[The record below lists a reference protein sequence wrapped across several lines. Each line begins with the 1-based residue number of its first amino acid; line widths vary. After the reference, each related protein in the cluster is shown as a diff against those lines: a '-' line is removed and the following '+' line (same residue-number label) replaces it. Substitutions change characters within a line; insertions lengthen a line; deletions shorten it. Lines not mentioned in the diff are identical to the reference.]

1 MARIIIAFAML
12 LVAGIVQPAFAAAK
26 TTGPCARPAAGS
38 EVLPPPDLFSANGE
52 LNVSLNYYTAVGDT
66 GITLFCFQT
75 PDGIESPTLNVNPG
89 DTINITLTNMVPQAP
104 GAPAEM
110 VSNDSNKCG
119 AKIMTPTSTNIHFHG
134 VNTSPR
140 CHSDE
145 VIHTLVNSGQTFNY
159 KIKIPK
165 NEPPGL
171 YWYHPHIHGVSS
183 VAVQG
188 GASGAII
195 VQGIENIQ
203 PAVAGLPQRV
213 LLLRDQPLPWLIVQE
228 STAPFWDI
236 SANYVPIT
244 YSKFVP
250 AIIKMQT
257 GSKEFWRVANASANT
272 IMDLQLV
279 YDGKPQALQ
288 VVGFDGVPTGSQDG
302 KRQGTIITE
311 KHLLIP
317 PAGRAEFIVQAPDA
331 GVKQAKLVT
340 NHVDSGPAGDNLPAR
355 TIALIQTSAKPAHL
369 RKMPMPSA
377 APHRQRFED
386 LSDVKVTADRK
397 LFFYEVFIES
407 RQPPPPGK
415 AHPIPPPDK
424 DGQMQFFITVDG
436 QQNKVYDPANP
447 PAITTNKGAVEDWT
461 IENRTTEDHEFHM
474 HQIHF
479 LLLAIDGNPV
489 PKNQR
494 QFYDTYPVHYWDG
507 ISGTYPSITVRMDF
521 RGAVTGDFVYHC
533 HILDHED
540 GGMMAIIRVNP
551 AAKAKQGKL
560 AQGGGSSKAIHAA
573 K

>member
-1 MARIIIAFAML
+1 MARIIIAFAMF
-12 LVAGIVQPAFAAAK
+12 LVAGIVQPAFAATK

-52 LNVSLNYYTAVGDT
+52 LNVSLNYYTAVADS

-75 PDGIESPTLNVNPG
+75 PDGTESPTLNVNPG
-89 DTINITLTNMVPQAP
+89 DTINIALTNMVPEAP
-104 GAPAEM
+104 GAPSGM
-110 VSNDSNKCG
+110 VSNDSTRCG
-119 AKIMTPTSTNIHFHG
+119 AKIMTQSSTNIHFHG

-145 VIHTLVNSGQTFNY
+145 VIHTLVNSGQTFTY

-171 YWYHPHIHGVSS
+171 YWYHPHIHGISS
-183 VAVQG
+183 PAVQG
-188 GASGAII
+188 GATGAII
-195 VQGIENIQ
+195 VSGIENIQ

-213 LLLRDQPLPWLIVQE
+213 LLLRDQPLPGLIVQT
-228 STAPFWDI
+228 STAPFWDL
-236 SANYVPIT
+236 SANYVPVT
-244 YSKFVP
+244 YPNYVP
-250 AIIKMQT
+250 AIIKMQA

-272 IMDLQLV
+272 IMDLQLI

-302 KRQGTIITE
+302 KRQGTIVTE

-317 PAGRAEFIVQAPDA
+317 PAGRVEFIVQAADA
-331 GVKQAKLVT
+331 GVKLAKLVT
-340 NHVDSGPAGDNLPAR
+340 NHIDSGPAGDNLPAR
-355 TIALIQTSAKPAHL
+355 TFAIIQTAAKAPHL
-369 RKMPMPSA
+369 RKMPLPSA

-386 LSDVKVTADRK
+386 LSDAKVTAKRK

-407 RQPPPPGK
+407 RQPPPGRG
-415 AHPIPPPDK
+415 HPIPPPDK

-436 QQNKVYDPANP
+436 QQNKVFDPNNP
-447 PAITTNKGAVEDWT
+447 PAITTNRGAVEDWT

-479 LLLAIDGNPV
+479 LVTAIDGKPI
-489 PKNQR
+489 PKDQR
-494 QFYDTYPVHYWDG
+494 QFYDTFPVKYWDG
-507 ISGTYPSITVRMDF
+507 ESPTYPSITARMDF

-540 GGMMAIIRVNP
+540 GGMMAIIRVTPP
-551 AAKAKQGKL
+551 ASARRGQV
-560 AQGGGSSKAIHAA
+560 AQGGGSKQVHAA
-573 K
+573 R

>member
-1 MARIIIAFAML
+1 MARIIIAFVML
-12 LVAGIVQPAFAAAK
+12 LVTGALQPAFATTK
-26 TTGPCARPAAGS
+26 STGPCARPAAGS
-38 EVLPPPDLFSANGE
+38 EVLPPPDLFSSNGE
-52 LNVSLNYYTAVGDT
+52 LNVSLNYYTAVSDA

-75 PDGIESPTLNVNPG
+75 PDGTESPTLNVNPG
-89 DTINITLTNMVPQAP
+89 DTINITLTNMVPNPP
-104 GAPAEM
+104 GAPAEI
-110 VSNDSNKCG
+110 VSNDKNKCG
-119 AKIMTPTSTNIHFHG
+119 AKIMTPSSTNIHFHG
-134 VNTSPR
+134 LNTSPR

-183 VAVQG
+183 PAVQG

-195 VQGIENIQ
+195 IEGIENIQ
-203 PAVAGLPQRV
+203 PAVAGLPQR
-213 LLLRDQPLPWLIVQE
+213 LLVLRDQPLRTVITQT

-244 YSKFVP
+244 YPDFVP

-272 IMDLQLV
+272 IMDLQLM

-302 KRQGTIITE
+302 KRRGTIITE

-317 PAGRAEFIVQAPDA
+317 PAGRAEFIVNAPDA
-331 GVKQAKLVT
+331 SVKQAKLIT
-340 NHVDSGPAGDNLPAR
+340 NHIDSGPAGDYLPAR
-355 TIALIQTSAKPAHL
+355 TIAVIQTTNKAPRL
-369 RKMPMPSA
+369 RKMPLPSA
-377 APHRQRFED
+377 APHKQRFED
-386 LSDVKVTADRK
+386 LSDVKVTASRK
-397 LFFYEVFIES
+397 LFFYEVYIES
-407 RQPPPPGK
+407 RQPPPGGNGY
-415 AHPIPPPDK
+415 PPDNDK
-424 DGQMQFFITVDG
+424 HMQFFITVDG

-479 LLLAIDGNPV
+479 LVTAIDGKPV

-494 QFYDTYPVHYWDG
+494 QFYDTYPVKYWDG
-507 ISGTYPSITVRMDF
+507 VSETYPSITVRMDF
-521 RGAVTGDFVYHC
+521 RGAVVGDFVYHC

-551 AAKAKQGKL
+551 PGSKAEDGQV
-560 AQGGGSSKAIHAA
+560 AQGGGSKQVHAA